1 MPLHVIEERTVG
13 PDLGSDAIR
22 MGAITGLAG
31 LALVMGFM
39 TLLYG
44 RWGLVANLALLVNV
58 ALTFAAL
65 SLLGAT
71 LTLLASPASCS
82 ASGLRSTPTC

>member
-1 MPLHVIEERTVG
+1 MIEERTVG

-31 LALVMGFM
+31 FALVVAFM
-39 TLLYG
+39 VLLYG
-44 RWGLVANLALLVNV
+44 RWGLIANLALLTQRG
-58 ALTFAAL
+58 ADLRGL

-71 LTLLASPASCS
+71 LTCPASPASCS
-82 ASGLRSTPTC
+82 ASVSRSTPTC